1 MTEWRIL
8 VIEDDTDG
16 QEVVARMLN
25 HHQIP
30 MDMVYTAEEGLELLS
45 QNKYTGVITDLS
57 LPGMDGWNFLATM
70 QITPHISEL
79 PCVAITAYHSS
90 DVAVKAIEAGFAAYF
105 SKPLEPASFVQDLQ
119 KVLQ

>member
-1 MTEWRIL
+1 MIWRIL
-8 VIEDDTDG
+8 VIEDDKDG

-25 HHQIP
+25 HHRIP
-30 MDMVYTAEEGLELLS
+30 MDVVYTAEEGLELLTR
-45 QNKYTGVITDLS
+45 NRYTGVITDLS

-70 QITPHISEL
+70 QITPYVSEL

-90 DVAVKAIEAGFAAYF
+90 DIAVKAIEAGFAAYF
-105 SKPLEPASFVQDLQ
+105 PKPLVPASFVQDLR